1 MLVGEVARGKALA
14 VVVEAATVKDTNG
27 EIVDL
32 EDEDETET
40 ATEVAAEVTEGEAA
54 EASAEESTEA

>member
-32 EDEDETET
+32 EDDEDESGET
-40 ATEVAAEVTEGEAA
+40 VEAD
-54 EASAEESTEA
+54 ASAEAEAEEKNEA

>member
-32 EDEDETET
+32 EDDEDETAAAGET
-40 ATEVAAEVTEGEAA
+40 VEAD
-54 EASAEESTEA
+54 ASAEAEAEDKNEA

>member
-1 MLVGEVARGKALA
+1 MARGKALA

-32 EDEDETET
+32 DDEDDET
-40 ATEVAAEVTEGEAA
+40 ATETA
-54 EASAEESTEA
+54 EAVEEPTEA